1 MRRIPNDCSKT
12 TINIAA
18 LLAILGLLVL
28 SGCNPGKPNGVF
40 LIINLENSENIKQY
54 TVFNPY
60 DSSVAV
66 CNSSAKEAIAQ
77 LLASVPAVIPKDSRI
92 MSWRCSLTAP
102 ETGQ

>member
-1 MRRIPNDCSKT
+1 MRKIPNDCSKS
-12 TINIAA
+12 TISIAA
-18 LLAILGLLVL
+18 LLAVLGLLFL
-28 SGCNPGKPNGVF
+28 SGCNREKPNGVF
-40 LIINLENSENIKQY
+40 LIINLENSENIRQY

-77 LLASVPAVIPKDSRI
+77 LLAGVPAVIPKDSRI

-102 ETGQ
+102 DTGR

>member
-1 MRRIPNDCSKT
+1 MA
-12 TINIAA
+12 INIAA
-18 LLAILGLLVL
+18 LLAVLGLLVL
-28 SGCNPGKPNGVF
+28 SGCSPKKPNGVF
-40 LIINLENSENIKQY
+40 LIINLENAENIRQY

-60 DSSVAV
+60 ESSVAV

-102 ETGQ
+102 ETGQTGQ